1 MSAVRGVPQPFPYQG
16 SKRQLARQIVAC
28 IPPQTKRLIEPFV
41 GSGAITLA
49 AAQLARTRRF
59 YLNDAHE
66 PLMKLWRKIINE
78 PEKLADEYESLWFE
92 QSGQERKYY
101 DRIRD
106 RFNESNEPHLFLYL
120 LARCVK
126 AAVRY
131 NGNGKFNNSPDNR
144 RLGMRPPTM
153 RRNIMHASALLRGRV
168 RLACQ
173 DYRETL
179 AEATPEDVVYMDP
192 PYQGVCDT
200 RDHRYCGS
208 VDFDSFVQSLKDL
221 NDRRVAFIVSYDGR
235 TGDKV
240 HGRALPMQLNLVRL
254 ELHVGRSTQ
263 ATLLGR
269 EDTTVES
276 LYLSPVLV
284 ARLGGVPVWLT
295 EEHTL
300 PLFANT

>member
-1 MSAVRGVPQPFPYQG
+1 MSAVGGVPQPFPYQG
-16 SKRQLARQIVAC
+16 SKRQLAGQIVAC

-49 AAQLARTRRF
+49 TAQLGRARRF
-59 YLNDAHE
+59 YLNDVHE
-66 PLMKLWRKIINE
+66 PLMKLWKKIVNE
-78 PEKLADEYESLWFE
+78 PEELADQYESLWLE
-92 QSGQERKYY
+92 QAGQEREYY

-106 RFNESNEPHLFLYL
+106 RFNESNDPHLFLYL

-131 NGNGKFNNSPDNR
+131 NGHGKFNNSPDNR

-153 RRNIMHASALLRGRV
+153 RRNIMHASELLRGRV

-173 DYRETL
+173 DYRATL

-208 VDFDSFVQSLKDL
+208 VDFDSFVQSLDNL
-221 NDRRVAFIVSYDGR
+221 NNRRVAFTVSYDGR
-235 TGDKV
+235 TGGKV
-240 HGRALPMQLNLVRL
+240 HGRALPTQLHLVRV

-269 EDTTVES
+269 KDTTVES

-284 ARLGGVPVWLT
+284 AQLGGVPHCLT
-295 EEHTL
+295 EEPKL
-300 PLFANT
+300 PLFADT